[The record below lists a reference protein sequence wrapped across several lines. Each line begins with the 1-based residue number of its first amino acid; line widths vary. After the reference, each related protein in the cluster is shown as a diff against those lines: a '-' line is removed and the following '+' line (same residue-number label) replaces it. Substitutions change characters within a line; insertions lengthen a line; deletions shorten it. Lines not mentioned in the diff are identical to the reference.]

1 MKYSKLILYTLF
13 AVLITD
19 VLRLLGSSG
28 ALNLDNATS
37 ISTLLNYSSIIILL
51 FLAWKVGFGENDTP
65 QAIRYLFTL
74 WVLGNILSL
83 IRGSFFAEDYWDWK
97 AILLYSLAF
106 SFVPL
111 TFFIGRN
118 LDLAKTIF
126 KSIVKY
132 LFPFGFLAIPLS
144 WLLVNELYSRLMIPV
159 TLFLVFVPFLKYRQR
174 LLVIIIAI
182 ISIFMVIGFR
192 ANVIKISFSFLLILM
207 YYFRSFI
214 PKISFRLIRLFLL
227 FIPLI
232 LFYLAITS
240 QYNIFSEINSQE
252 GITTINSR
260 GEVENLMTDTRS
272 GLYRDVLATMDQ
284 SGNWLMGEG
293 AGGRYQT
300 ERFDYLGDGRGR
312 YGSEVGI
319 LNILLYHGLIGVS
332 IYFLLLFTVSYYA
345 IRRSNNILAQLLGLY
360 IAFRWTFA
368 FVEEFTQYDLNFY
381 FFWIT
386 VGLVSSTRFREMSN
400 DDIKQYLELR

>member
-1 MKYSKLILYTLF
+1 MKYSKLIIYTLI
-13 AVLITD
+13 AVILTD
-19 VLRLLGSSG
+19 LYRILGSVG
-28 ALNLDNATS
+28 ALNLNSATS
-37 ISTLLNYSSIIILL
+37 LATLLNYSSIAALIYY
-51 FLAWKVGFGENDTP
+51 ANKVGFGGNDTP
-65 QAIRYLFTL
+65 RAIRYLFII
-74 WVLGNILSL
+74 WILGNILSL

-106 SFVPL
+106 SFIPM

-118 LDLAKTIF
+118 IESASTIF
-126 KSIVKY
+126 RFIIKL
-132 LFPFGFLAIPLS
+132 LFPFGFLLIPLAYVTS
-144 WLLVNELYSRLMIPV
+144 IELYSRIMIPV
-159 TLFLVFVPFLKYRQR
+159 GLFIVFLPFLKYRWK
-174 LLVIIIAI
+174 LLVIIVAVTSI
-182 ISIFMVIGFR
+182 IIVIGFR
-192 ANVIKISFSFLLILM
+192 SNLIKIAFSVGLVLI
-207 YYFRSFI
+207 YIARNFI
-214 PKISFRLIRLFLL
+214 PKLSMRFLRIFLFALPIVLL
-227 FIPLI
+227 V
-232 LFYLAITS
+232 LAITGK
-240 QYNIFSEINSQE
+240 YNVFSDFGGQE
-252 GITTINSR
+252 GYTTLNTR
-260 GEVENLMTDTRS
+260 GEEENLMADTRS

-345 IRRSNNILAQLLGLY
+345 IRRSNNTLAQLLGLY

-386 VGLVSSTRFREMSN
+386 VGLVSSARFREMTN

>member
-1 MKYSKLILYTLF
+1 MKFNKLILFTLI
-13 AVLITD
+13 AVVLTD
-19 VLRLLGSSG
+19 MYRILGSVG
-28 ALNLDNATS
+28 ALNLSNATS
-37 ISTLLNYSSIIILL
+37 LATFLNYSSIAVLIYY
-51 FLAWKVGFGENDTP
+51 ANKVGFGGNDTP
-65 QAIRYLFTL
+65 QAIRYLFIL
-74 WVLGNILSL
+74 WILGNILSL

-106 SFVPL
+106 SFIPMA
-111 TFFIGRN
+111 FFIGRN
-118 LDLAKTIF
+118 IESASTVFRFVLK
-126 KSIVKY
+126 V
-132 LFPFGFLAIPLS
+132 LFPFGFLLIPLAYVS
-144 WLLVNELYSRLMIPV
+144 SIELYSRIMIPV
-159 TLFLVFVPFLKYRQR
+159 GLLIVFLPFLKYKWK
-174 LLVIIIAI
+174 LLVIIVAVT
-182 ISIFMVIGFR
+182 SILIVIGFR
-192 ANVIKISFSFLLILM
+192 SNLIKIAFSVGLILI
-207 YYFRSFI
+207 YLLRNYI
-214 PKISFRLIRLFLL
+214 PKISLRFLRIFLFALPIVFL
-227 FIPLI
+227 V
-232 LFYLAITS
+232 LAVTGK
-240 QYNIFSEINSQE
+240 YNVFSEIGSQE
-252 GITTINSR
+252 GYTTLNTR

-345 IRRSNNILAQLLGLY
+345 IRRSNNTLAQLLGLY

-386 VGLVSSTRFREMSN
+386 IGLVSSTRFREMTN

>member
-1 MKYSKLILYTLF
+1 MKYSKLILFTLI
-13 AVLITD
+13 AVVLTD
-19 VLRLLGSSG
+19 MYRILGSVG
-28 ALNLDNATS
+28 ALNFNSATS
-37 ISTLLNYSSIIILL
+37 LATVLNYSSIAILIYY
-51 FLAWKVGFGENDTP
+51 ASKAGFGGNDTP
-65 QAIRYLFTL
+65 QAIRYLFIL
-74 WVLGNILSL
+74 WILGNILSL

-97 AILLYSLAF
+97 AILIHSLAF
-106 SFVPL
+106 TFIPMA
-111 TFFIGRN
+111 FFIGRN
-118 LDLAKTIF
+118 IESA
-126 KSIVKY
+126 SIVFRFVLKV
-132 LFPFGFLAIPLS
+132 LFPFGFLLIPLS
-144 WLLVNELYSRLMIPV
+144 YVTSIELYSRIMIPV
-159 TLFLVFVPFLKYRQR
+159 GLFIVFLPFFKYRWK
-174 LLVIIIAI
+174 LLVIIVAISSILIVVGFRSNLIKIAFSVGLI
-182 ISIFMVIGFR
+182 LIYWLRNYIPTISIRFFR
-192 ANVIKISFSFLLILM
+192 IFLFAL
-207 YYFRSFI
+207 
-214 PKISFRLIRLFLL
+214 
-227 FIPLI
+227 PLI
-232 LFYLAITS
+232 FLVLAVTGR
-240 QYNIFSEINSQE
+240 YNIFSEIGNQE
-252 GITTINSR
+252 GYTTLNTR

-386 VGLVSSTRFREMSN
+386 VGLVSSARFREMSN